1 MSSRHWSSR
10 HPDLLL
16 FPFGACAGKSRVL
29 LLSSCCRVRVRRLA
43 SKRHARRHA
52 MATSRPSVDSS
63 CCQQHDVTRH
73 RRAAELCSPRSLPDT
88 QTLLPCRP
96 GSHDNLPSEWSHSA
110 RPRGVTGGDKWKR
123 SIRAITV
130 LMRCLMASLLLSLSL
145 TSCYL
150 SSDFLW
156 IFFVPLSLINPP
168 FFTRSPHPFSFSLHL
183 HSLPYF
189 VTFFLTISAVSLV
202 PLPTHHHLASSS
214 HPLSLCISV
223 SLSAAPL
230 WRCSDLQ
237 PSLDRVRSASTTC
250 LRPDFHSTDRDRY
263 QKNTITSICTLFLM
277 ESFNFLGVRMLH
289 ASTSLHIMCSFHT
302 WVNSP
307 LYTLI

>member
-1 MSSRHWSSR
+1 MQRSSA
-10 HPDLLL
+10 LL
-16 FPFGACAGKSRVL
+16 AHSQT
-29 LLSSCCRVRVRRLA
+29 
-43 SKRHARRHA
+43 HE
-52 MATSRPSVDSS
+52 PS
-63 CCQQHDVTRH
+63 
-73 RRAAELCSPRSLPDT
+73 
-88 QTLLPCRP
+88 LLPCRP

-110 RPRGVTGGDKWKR
+110 RPRGVTGGDKWKH

-156 IFFVPLSLINPP
+156 IFFVPLSPINPP
-168 FFTRSPHPFSFSLHL
+168 FFTCSPHPFSFSLCGGLPSSLFALFCYLSFDYFCCISCSPSHSSSFCCQHL
-183 HSLPYF
+183 
-189 VTFFLTISAVSLV
+189 
-202 PLPTHHHLASSS
+202 HHLASSS

-223 SLSAAPL
+223 SLSAALL

-263 QKNTITSICTLFLM
+263 QKNMHTITSICTLFLM

-289 ASTSLHIMCSFHT
+289 VSTSLHIMCPFHT
-302 WVNSP
+302 
-307 LYTLI
+307 

>member
-168 FFTRSPHPFSFSLHL
+168 FL
-183 HSLPYF
+183 
-189 VTFFLTISAVSLV
+189 
-202 PLPTHHHLASSS
+202 LARLI
-214 HPLSLCISV
+214 LSLS
-223 SLSAAPL
+223 
-230 WRCSDLQ
+230 
-237 PSLDRVRSASTTC
+237 PSIFTLC
-250 LRPDFHSTDRDRY
+250 LILLPF
-263 QKNTITSICTLFLM
+263 F
-277 ESFNFLGVRMLH
+277 
-289 ASTSLHIMCSFHT
+289 
-302 WVNSP
+302 
-307 LYTLI
+307 